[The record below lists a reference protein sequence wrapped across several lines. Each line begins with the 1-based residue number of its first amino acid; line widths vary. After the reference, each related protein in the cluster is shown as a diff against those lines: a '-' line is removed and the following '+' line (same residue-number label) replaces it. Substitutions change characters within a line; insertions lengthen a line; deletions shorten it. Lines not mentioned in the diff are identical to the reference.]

1 MAIIDLQDGSGGL
14 GEVVFVAATAEGD
27 TAPSGVHNG
36 SWTKGFFL
44 LVDNGGGAPATV
56 YVNVTD
62 HDEYDNP
69 IASNEVVVAAGK
81 IGFVPVVGGRLG
93 QSVVIEYSDATD
105 LDVALVTSL
114 EGYVL
119 PPEDEL
125 S

>member
-1 MAIIDLQDGSGGL
+1 MAIIELQDASAGL
-14 GEVVFVAATAEGD
+14 GEVVFAAAGASD
-27 TAPSGVHNG
+27 TAQSGVHNG
-36 SWTKGFFL
+36 SWTKGVFL
-44 LVDNGGGAPATV
+44 LVDNGGGSPATV

-62 HDEYDNP
+62 HDEYDAP

-81 IGFVPVVGGRLG
+81 IGFIPVTGGRLG
-93 QSVVIEYSDATD
+93 QAVVIEYSDETD

-114 EGYVL
+114 EGFVL